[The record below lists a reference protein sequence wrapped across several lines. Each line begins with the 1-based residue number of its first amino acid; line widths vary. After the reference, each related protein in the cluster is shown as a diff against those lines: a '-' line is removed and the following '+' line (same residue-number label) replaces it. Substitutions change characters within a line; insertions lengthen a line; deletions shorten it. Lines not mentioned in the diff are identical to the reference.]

1 MRAGRRAVAAALAT
15 VVVLGACRSNDRPSV
30 DADGRDDGPSTVEQ
44 GQALK
49 TITAGKLLVCTD
61 VPRPPFAFDEGGEV
75 RGIDVDVVRGMG
87 GRLALAPEFRDVDPA
102 GLLGAL
108 DQRQCDIVAAGLA
121 ITDVGKAAHDF
132 TESYF
137 EVRQALLVRKTDEGK
152 YRDLAA
158 LNGRAVGVVK
168 GSPGAAVVQK
178 LGDGVVVKEF
188 AAAAEAYAAL
198 DAAQVDGVVHDEPL
212 NAYHVKLKGTAAIA
226 AVFADEPVVQYGF
239 AVPKGQRGLL
249 DALNK
254 ALREIRTDDS
264 YRTILSGYLGTPTA
278 RP

>member
-1 MRAGRRAVAAALAT
+1 MSGARRAAVVALLAAA
-15 VVVLGACRSNDRPSV
+15 VLLGAGACRSNDRPSV
-30 DADGRDDGPSTVEQ
+30 DAGGDDGPSTVEQ

-49 TITAGKLLVCTD
+49 TITPGKLLVCTD
-61 VPRPPFAFDEGGEV
+61 VPRPPFAFSEGGEI

-102 GLLGAL
+102 RLLGAL

-121 ITDVGKAAHDF
+121 IGDSGKAAYDF

-137 EVRQALLVRKTDEGK
+137 EVRQSLLVRKTDEGK
-152 YRDLAA
+152 YGDLPAMK
-158 LNGRAVGVVK
+158 GRTVGVVK
-168 GSPGAAVVQK
+168 GSPGGAVVQK

-198 DAAQVDGVVHDEPL
+198 DAAQVDGIVHDEPL
-212 NAYHVKLKGTAAIA
+212 NAYQVKLTGTGVIA
-226 AVFADEPVVQYGF
+226 TVFADEPVVQYGF
-239 AVPKGQRGLL
+239 AMPKGQRGLL

-264 YRTILSGYLGTPTA
+264 YRTILSGYLGTPTG
-278 RP
+278 